1 MTIAS
6 EANRSGPYACNGAT
20 TRFPFAFKIY
30 DEAHI
35 RVILTD
41 PAGLEANL
49 TLGTHYTV
57 TGVGNDGGG
66 AVVTTTAPP
75 AGNRLTLV
83 LDVPFIQAT
92 DLENQ
97 GAYFAETIERSFDLL
112 TQQALQLKELIA
124 RSVVLPVTSTV
135 SVNELVT
142 ATLALAKVQGQ
153 MASLAGIASDI
164 VTVAGISADVVSAQG
179 NAQTATTAAAVATT
193 KAGEAAASAV
203 AAQRWDPTFYSTT
216 TETAALISAAVA
228 DRLPH
233 LSAGLPLP
241 TTNIGPIWHDD
252 YAAVM
257 TWRTIGSYTG
267 YASINI
273 GEPSYHIGSTPRA
286 GTLGLNGAAISRTAY
301 AALYA
306 LIGTTYG
313 VGDAATTFNLPDDRG
328 YFRRGWDHGRGVDS
342 GRAIGSYQ
350 VDAVQDHYHLLSGE
364 LPAYTNDR
372 TLGKGVW
379 RISDASSGISVTRWL
394 SEGGDPARRWAAETR
409 PKNRAYLS
417 CIKF

>member
-41 PAGLEANL
+41 PAGVEADL
-49 TLGTHYTV
+49 DLGPDYTV
-57 TGVGNDGGG
+57 TGVGDDGGG
-66 AVVTTTAPP
+66 AIVVTTAPP
-75 AGNRLTLV
+75 TGHQLTLV
-83 LDVPFIQAT
+83 LDVPFTQAT

-142 ATLALAKVQGQ
+142 ATLALAKVQSQ

-203 AAQRWDPTFYSTT
+203 AAG
-216 TETAALISAAVA
+216 AAMLVMAAFPFEDRSVPALSPAVA
-228 DRLPH
+228 PFLVLR
-233 LSAGLPLP
+233 
-241 TTNIGPIWHDD
+241 
-252 YAAVM
+252 
-257 TWRTIGSYTG
+257 R
-267 YASINI
+267 
-273 GEPSYHIGSTPRA
+273 
-286 GTLGLNGAAISRTAY
+286 SRTSPPSWPCPKKHRPCA
-301 AALYA
+301 
-306 LIGTTYG
+306 
-313 VGDAATTFNLPDDRG
+313 
-328 YFRRGWDHGRGVDS
+328 GR
-342 GRAIGSYQ
+342 
-350 VDAVQDHYHLLSGE
+350 
-364 LPAYTNDR
+364 P
-372 TLGKGVW
+372 
-379 RISDASSGISVTRWL
+379 
-394 SEGGDPARRWAAETR
+394 
-409 PKNRAYLS
+409 
-417 CIKF
+417 